1 MLLNIY
7 FYLLNWYFQPLL
19 KKNGVTKKFTELTED
34 FLNLSLDLCEI
45 IENGDL
51 SPHVLSIYLHALL
64 KLKGMSQT
72 LVRLSDLLDRI
83 PRDDLQRGIKFLA
96 VMQQGDHE
104 LFDFAL
110 RTYNLDLAL
119 LTAEGST
126 EK

>member
-1 MLLNIY
+1 M
-7 FYLLNWYFQPLL
+7 
-19 KKNGVTKKFTELTED
+19 
-34 FLNLSLDLCEI
+34 NLSLDLCEI
-45 IENGDL
+45 IETGDL

-119 LTAEGST
+119 LTAEGPT